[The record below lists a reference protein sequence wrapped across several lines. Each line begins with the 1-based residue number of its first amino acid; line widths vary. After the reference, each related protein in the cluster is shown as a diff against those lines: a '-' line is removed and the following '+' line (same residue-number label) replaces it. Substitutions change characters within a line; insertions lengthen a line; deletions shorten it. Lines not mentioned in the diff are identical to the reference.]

1 MSSLNNIFQE
11 LPPKYRDLQY
21 FKTSALNST
30 DVAALLLKLD
40 EQVFQSLIVI
50 PSNNTYRMFLPNL
63 NSGIWEEQI
72 GKHELIKTVNDIRKR
87 IEIMVMIP
95 LRSKQSEMK
104 SQAKEDDN
112 ATKGKIKDF
121 QEAEKLYSLLL
132 FKIGNETFK
141 NQVIKEI
148 INSAIIRTKEQGLIL
163 STFNSQKGCIGFLD
177 GVYDFN
183 TRQFY
188 RGSKAIEFYVTKTV
202 DYEYEQVENIDDDTC
217 IECIS
222 FLKTIHPDE
231 DIRDFV
237 LKKLSNS
244 LKGVQEQCLLI
255 HYNISGKNG
264 KTTLFKLMKKTF
276 GSYFMKCNIALL
288 YPSSF
293 NNPSS
298 SNEELISLQG
308 IQCALFSEPSTK
320 QKLCASMIKELTGG
334 DEQSTRRNYGQK
346 ETFVFNGLAHV
357 LCNKIPEVDE
367 YDGGIAR
374 RMVCVPYKSNFVDLR
389 EEVDESKNRY
399 LRDWDIEKKFDDWR
413 YVMMKLLIAYG
424 DKVVGVPRAVDE
436 HTQKYL
442 NRENIMKRFVEDLI
456 EFSGD
461 PSDILRQ
468 TDIYQAYKDYCKEN
482 GYTSMKADLVYD
494 DFHNHLDEDKFK
506 IRSKTARNFWTEYRL
521 RSIRID
527 SDADDK

>member
-1 MSSLNNIFQE
+1 
-11 LPPKYRDLQY
+11 
-21 FKTSALNST
+21 
-30 DVAALLLKLD
+30 
-40 EQVFQSLIVI
+40 
-50 PSNNTYRMFLPNL
+50 MFLPNL

-72 GKHELIKTVNDIRKR
+72 GKHELVKTVNDIRKR
-87 IEIMVMIP
+87 IETMVLIP
-95 LRSKQSEMK
+95 LRTSLYEIKTNASDDDEVAETKKKQL
-104 SQAKEDDN
+104 AK
-112 ATKGKIKDF
+112 
-121 QEAEKLYSLLL
+121 AEELYSQLL
-132 FKIGNETFK
+132 FKLGNETFK

-148 INSAIIRTKEQGLIL
+148 VNSAIIRTKEQGVTM
-163 STFNSQKGCIGFLD
+163 STFNSRKGCIGFLD
-177 GVYDFN
+177 GVYDLN

-188 RGSKAIEFYVTKTV
+188 RGSKASEFYVTKTV
-202 DYEYEQVENIDDDTC
+202 DYEYEQVENIDEEAC
-217 IECIS
+217 LECIQ

-244 LKGVQEQCLLI
+244 RQGVQEQCLLI

-374 RMVCVPYKSNFVDLR
+374 RMVCVPYKSTFVDL
-389 EEVDESKNRY
+389 ESEVDNSKNRY
-399 LRDWDIEKKFDDWR
+399 LRDWDIEKKFDEWR
-413 YVMMKLLIAYG
+413 YVIMKLLIAYG
-424 DKVVGVPRAVDE
+424 DKVVGVPKAVEE
-436 HTQKYL
+436 HTKKYL
-442 NRENIMKRFVEDLI
+442 DRENIMKRFIEDMI
-456 EFSGD
+456 EYTGD
-461 PSDILRQ
+461 KSDMLRQ
-468 TDIYQAYKDYCKEN
+468 TDIYQAYKEYCKEY
-482 GYTSMKADLVYD
+482 GYTSMKADLAYD
-494 DFHNHLDEDKFK
+494 DFHNHMDEDKFK
-506 IRSKTARNFWTEYRL
+506 ARSKTARNFWTEYKL
-521 RSIRID
+521 RGIQID
-527 SDADDK
+527 SDTDDM

>member
-1 MSSLNNIFQE
+1 MSSLSSVFKD
-11 LPPKYRDLQY
+11 LPQKYRELQY
-21 FKTSALNST
+21 FKASALNST

-50 PSNNTYRMFLPNL
+50 PTNNTYRMFLPNL

-87 IEIMVMIP
+87 IETMVMIP
-95 LRSKQSEMK
+95 LKAEQFELK
-104 SQAKEDDN
+104 AKTSDEDN
-112 ATKGKIKDF
+112 ATKGKIKDL
-121 QEAEKLYSLLL
+121 QEAEKLYSQLL

-148 INSAIIRTKEQGLIL
+148 VNTSIIRTKEQGIIIT
-163 STFNSQKGCIGFLD
+163 TFNSRKGCIGFLD

-188 RGSKAIEFYVTKTV
+188 RGSKASEFYVTKTV
-202 DYEYEQVENIDDDTC
+202 DYEYDRVENIDDKT
-217 IECIS
+217 IQECTE
-222 FLKTIHPDE
+222 FLQTIHPDT

-244 LKGVQEQCLLI
+244 LKGIQEQCLLI

-264 KTTLFKLMKKTF
+264 KTTLFKLLKKTF

-346 ETFVFNGLAHV
+346 ETFVFSGLSHV

-374 RMVCVPYKSNFVDLR
+374 RMICVPYKSTFVDIV
-389 EEVDESKNRY
+389 EEVDKSKNRY
-399 LRDWDIEKKFDDWR
+399 LRDWDIEKKFEDWR
-413 YVMMKLLIAYG
+413 YVIMKVLIDYSN
-424 DKVVGVPRAVDE
+424 KVISIPREVDE
-436 HTQKYL
+436 HTKKYL
-442 NRENIMKRFVEDLI
+442 DRENIM
-456 EFSGD
+456 
-461 PSDILRQ
+461 
-468 TDIYQAYKDYCKEN
+468 
-482 GYTSMKADLVYD
+482 
-494 DFHNHLDEDKFK
+494 
-506 IRSKTARNFWTEYRL
+506 
-521 RSIRID
+521 
-527 SDADDK
+527 